1 MLLLLAKVVGTP
13 LLIVFVS
20 LVARRFGPAAGGLL
34 AGLPL
39 ASGPV
44 AGLLVAAHGPA
55 FGLGASQGILLGLF
69 GAQAFIATYA
79 WLSPRA
85 AWPPVLA
92 AAFAAFALVAAG
104 AYASAP
110 PLALIVPLVLAG
122 LLAINR
128 GLGQPDRSLV
138 GPSDRGWPDL
148 LLRAVLATALVVG
161 LTAAAPLLGA
171 RLSGILAP
179 VPIATAI
186 LAVFT
191 HRTAGSAGARDLLR
205 GVAGGAY
212 SFWAFFTIL
221 GLTLTRIDTLWA
233 FALAT
238 VVALALQAA
247 RAGTRRTRRA
257 AGLPTPAA

>member
-1 MLLLLAKVVGTP
+1 MLLLVAKVVGTP
-13 LLIVFVS
+13 LLIVLVS
-20 LVARRFGPAAGGLL
+20 LVARRFGPSAGGLL

-55 FGLGASQGILLGLF
+55 FGLGAAQGILLGLF
-69 GAQAFIATYA
+69 GAQAFVAAYA
-79 WLSPRA
+79 WLSPHA
-85 AWPPVLA
+85 AWPLVLA
-92 AAFAAFALVAAG
+92 ASFAAFALVAAA

-110 PLALIVPLVLAG
+110 PLALIVPVVLAG

-128 GLGQPDRSLV
+128 GLGRPGVRRL

-212 SFWAFFTIL
+212 SFWAFFTVL
-221 GLTLTRIDTLWA
+221 CLTLTRIDTLGA

-238 VVALALQAA
+238 AAALALQAA
-247 RAGTRRTRRA
+247 RAGARRARRRTA
-257 AGLPTPAA
+257 LPSPAA